1 MNDMY
6 EIGIVGAKNSGKTT
20 LLESLIPALAAQG
33 IKTATIKHT
42 QHAHR
47 FDPEGKDSFRH
58 RRAGSV
64 ATIAISEVETA
75 LFAGRDDRLFD
86 RLRETLSEFCD
97 ICLVEGDKGNRRPK
111 ILLTRNLENTEGK
124 IPDNIVASYGDSQFR
139 EDTPHFVT
147 AQIDALADF
156 IIKESGKSRSERS
169 AYAK

>member
-20 LLESLIPALAAQG
+20 LLESLIPALAARG
-33 IKTATIKHT
+33 IKIATIKHT
-42 QHAHR
+42 GHAHR
-47 FDPEGKDSFRH
+47 FDSEGKDTLRH

-64 ATIAISEVETA
+64 ATIAISEAETA
-75 LFAGRDDRLFD
+75 LFAGADENLIV

-97 ICLVEGDKGNRRPK
+97 IFLVEGDKGNRRPK
-111 ILLTRNLENTEGK
+111 ILLTRNLQNNKGK
-124 IPDNIVASYGDSQFR
+124 IPDNIIASYGDSQFR